1 MSKDWPIKEWSPP
14 LTPSGREDPGPIAGP
29 APDPP
34 TEGWWLDPEDSRRIR
49 YHDGHAW
56 TDRLG
61 RSTAP
66 RPGLPAHQAW
76 FPLGAGT
83 EGIPTG
89 SPLAPGDG
97 RFLARTTVWALGGA
111 IIVGLL
117 VGAFGIGALQ
127 EGMLAGPAAVALIA
141 LGSVLFFGP
150 IGICLVSAWRAGF
163 RYPGFSRHS
172 TLFERQMGAICLGIP
187 AAVVLWLIGNGIG
200 FDTGPGAVLEV
211 VSNVV
216 SGIIII
222 GVYAIPT
229 IWEIARTKDPPGG
242 GRAFGL
248 VLALFSILTFVLWV
262 AGVLPEE
269 SSYDR

>member
-1 MSKDWPIKEWSPP
+1 MNNDWPMKEWSAPP
-14 LTPSGREDPGPIAGP
+14 PPAPPEEPQPIAPP

-49 YHDGHAW
+49 YHDGRAW

-89 SPLAPGDG
+89 SPLAPGEG

-117 VGAFGIGALQ
+117 VGAFGIGAVQ
-127 EGMLAGPAAVALIA
+127 EGMLAGPVAVALIA

-172 TLFERQMGAICLGIP
+172 TLFERQMGAICLGTP
-187 AAVVLWLIGNGIG
+187 VTGVLWLAGDWIG
-200 FDTGPGAVLEV
+200 FDTGPGAVLRV
-211 VSNVV
+211 MSTV
-216 SGIIII
+216 
-222 GVYAIPT
+222 GVGMILALYAIPT
-229 IWEIARTKDPPGG
+229 MWSVVRSKESSSGFIG
-242 GRAFGL
+242 
-248 VLALFSILTFVLWV
+248 LALALVSILMFVLWV
-262 AGVLPEE
+262 AGLFPEE
-269 SSYDR
+269 RTYD

>member
-1 MSKDWPIKEWSPP
+1 MTKDWPIDEWSPP
-14 LTPSGREDPGPIAGP
+14 STRSAPEDASPIAGP

-49 YHDGHAW
+49 YHDGQAW

-76 FPLGAGT
+76 FALGAGP

-89 SPLAPGDG
+89 APLAPGQG
-97 RFLARTTVWALGGA
+97 RFLARTTVWALGGV

-127 EGMLAGPAAVALIA
+127 EGILGDGAAAAVIA
-141 LGSVLFFGP
+141 VGAVLFFGP
-150 IGICLVSAWRAGF
+150 MAIAIVSAWRAGF

-172 TLFERQMGAICLGIP
+172 TLFERQMGAICLGTP
-187 AAVVLWLIGNGIG
+187 VTGVLWLAGDWIG
-200 FDTGPGAVLEV
+200 FDTGPGAVLRV
-211 VSNVV
+211 MSTV
-216 SGIIII
+216 
-222 GVYAIPT
+222 GVGMILALYAIPT
-229 IWEIARTKDPPGG
+229 IWSVVRSKESSSGFIG
-242 GRAFGL
+242 
-248 VLALFSILTFVLWV
+248 LALALVSILMFVLWV
-262 AGVLPEE
+262 AGVFPEE
-269 SSYDR
+269 RTYD

>member
-1 MSKDWPIKEWSPP
+1 MTKDWPMKEWPSPTPP
-14 LTPSGREDPGPIAGP
+14 LPPEEPQPIAPP
-29 APDPP
+29 APDSP

-49 YHDGHAW
+49 YHDGQAW

-76 FPLGAGT
+76 FPLGAGP

-89 SPLAPGDG
+89 SPLAPGEG

-127 EGMLAGPAAVALIA
+127 EGMLAGPAAVAVIA
-141 LGSVLFFGP
+141 LGAVLFFGP
-150 IGICLVSAWRAGF
+150 MAIGIVSAWRAGF
-163 RYPGFSRHS
+163 RYPGFSRDS
-172 TLFERQMGAICLGIP
+172 SLFERQMTAMCLGLP
-187 AAVVLWLIGNGIG
+187 ANAVVLVVGSWIGLDTERGSVLRIVTDVILGLILA
-200 FDTGPGAVLEV
+200 FF
-211 VSNVV
+211 
-216 SGIIII
+216 
-222 GVYAIPT
+222 AIPT
-229 IWEIARTKDPPGG
+229 LWEVARSKDTSGRS
-242 GRAFGL
+242 RAFGL
-248 VLALFSILTFVLWV
+248 ALALGVIVFFVLYILG
-262 AGVLPEE
+262 AFPEE

>member
-1 MSKDWPIKEWSPP
+1 MARPRRSPP
-14 LTPSGREDPGPIAGP
+14 D
-29 APDPP
+29 
-34 TEGWWLDPEDSRRIR
+34 R

-89 SPLAPGDG
+89 SPLAPGEG
-97 RFLARTTVWALGGA
+97 SFLARTTVWALGGA

-127 EGMLAGPAAVALIA
+127 AGMLGGAAAAAVIA
-141 LGSVLFFGP
+141 LGAVLFFGP
-150 IGICLVSAWRAGF
+150 MAIGIVSAWRAGF

-172 TLFERQMGAICLGIP
+172 SLFERQMGALPRHPCRRRP
-187 AAVVLWLIGNGIG
+187 
-200 FDTGPGAVLEV
+200 
-211 VSNVV
+211 
-216 SGIIII
+216 
-222 GVYAIPT
+222 
-229 IWEIARTKDPPGG
+229 
-242 GRAFGL
+242 
-248 VLALFSILTFVLWV
+248 V
-262 AGVLPEE
+262 AH
-269 SSYDR
+269 R

>member
-1 MSKDWPIKEWSPP
+1 MKEWPAPP
-14 LTPSGREDPGPIAGP
+14 PPAPPEEPQPIAPP

-34 TEGWWLDPEDSRRIR
+34 TEGWWLDPDDPRRIR
-49 YHDGHAW
+49 YHDGQAW
-56 TDRLG
+56 TDRVG

-76 FPLGAGT
+76 FPLGAGP

-89 SPLAPGDG
+89 SPLAPGEG

-127 EGMLAGPAAVALIA
+127 EGMLGGAAAAAVIA
-141 LGSVLFFGP
+141 LGAVLFFGP
-150 IGICLVSAWRAGF
+150 MAIGIVSAWRAGF

-172 TLFERQMGAICLGIP
+172 SLFERQMGAMCLGIP

-229 IWEIARTKDPPGG
+229 IWQVARSKDITRGV
-242 GRAFGL
+242 RLLGL
-248 VLALFSILTFVLWV
+248 ATALFSILTFVL
-262 AGVLPEE
+262 
-269 SSYDR
+269 

>member
-1 MSKDWPIKEWSPP
+1 MTDNWPMKEWPSPTPP
-14 LTPSGREDPGPIAGP
+14 LPPEEPQPIAPP

-34 TEGWWLDPEDSRRIR
+34 SEGWWLDPEDSPRIR
-49 YHDGHAW
+49 YHDGQAW

-89 SPLAPGDG
+89 SPLAPGEG
-97 RFLARTTVWALGGA
+97 RFLARTTVWALRGA

-127 EGMLAGPAAVALIA
+127 EGILDGVAAAAVIA
-141 LGSVLFFGP
+141 LGAVLFFGP
-150 IGICLVSAWRAGF
+150 MAIAIVSAWRAGF
-163 RYPGFSRHS
+163 RYPGFSRDS
-172 TLFERQMGAICLGIP
+172 SLVDRQMGVICLGIP
-187 AAVVLWLIGNGIG
+187 ALALVYAIGSWSGMDTERGSVLRIVTDVGFGLI
-200 FDTGPGAVLEV
+200 F
-211 VSNVV
+211 
-216 SGIIII
+216 I

-229 IWEIARTKDPPGG
+229 IWQVALRRTSP
-242 GRAFGL
+242 AASACSGL
-248 VLALFSILTFVLWV
+248 R
-262 AGVLPEE
+262 LPC
-269 SSYDR
+269 SRS

>member
-1 MSKDWPIKEWSPP
+1 MSKDWPMKEWPAPP
-14 LTPSGREDPGPIAGP
+14 PPAPPEEPQPIAPP

-34 TEGWWLDPEDSRRIR
+34 TEGWWLDPDDPRRIR
-49 YHDGHAW
+49 YHDGQAW
-56 TDRLG
+56 TDRVG

-76 FPLGAGT
+76 FPLGAGP

-89 SPLAPGDG
+89 SPLAPGEG

-127 EGMLAGPAAVALIA
+127 EGMLGGAAAAAVIA
-141 LGSVLFFGP
+141 LGAVLFFGP
-150 IGICLVSAWRAGF
+150 MAIGIVSAWRAGF

-172 TLFERQMGAICLGIP
+172 SLFERQMGAMCLGIP

-229 IWEIARTKDPPGG
+229 IWQVARSKDITRGV
-242 GRAFGL
+242 RLLGL
-248 VLALFSILTFVLWV
+248 ATALFSILTFVL
-262 AGVLPEE
+262 
-269 SSYDR
+269 